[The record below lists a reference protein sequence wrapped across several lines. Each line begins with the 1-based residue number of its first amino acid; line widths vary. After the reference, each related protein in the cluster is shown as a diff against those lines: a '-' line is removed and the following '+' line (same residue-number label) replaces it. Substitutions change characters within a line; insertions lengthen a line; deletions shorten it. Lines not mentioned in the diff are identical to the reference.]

1 MKIGDIVTF
10 CYGSS
15 NSSVIILSIGED
27 VFNGVKYM
35 VYNLGERHVLYVKT
49 GVVVSTTVD
58 LKGHLITEMK
68 EIQGGDYYMKVNSK
82 YALPVM

>member
-1 MKIGDIVTF
+1 
-10 CYGSS
+10 
-15 NSSVIILSIGED
+15 
-27 VFNGVKYM
+27 M

-82 YALPVM
+82 YALLVM